1 MPFIC
6 YFFPIKYVKKK
17 RHMKKKKI
25 KRYKVSAKDS
35 MCFAVS
41 VVSNPATQSEFLV
54 FSEQHPEKFVAQEV
68 EGKHMIFGCA
78 LRADFPIYRRNDED
92 GEYLLSFD
100 AEAIDRISKE
110 YFKNGFQ
117 KSWTEAHEDEV
128 KGLTITE
135 SWIKTS
141 QTMDKSVALGL
152 DPDIACGSWFIGCY
166 CENEEIYEKCKSGE
180 YNGFSVEALINMEEF
195 ESMVE
200 KENEKMLFE
209 DETMSGFLN
218 EIRTMI
224 SDALHPQPVVE
235 EPKEPVEEKPV
246 EPVETPVEEPKEPD
260 VANPTPEQKE
270 EPVEPENK
278 PVVEDN
284 HLTELIENLR
294 AELEALKGQN
304 ASLQDKVKELEKEP
318 SAKPV
323 TTTSSGNNGN
333 SYSEWREAMKSML
346 G

>member
-1 MPFIC
+1 
-6 YFFPIKYVKKK
+6 
-17 RHMKKKKI
+17 
-25 KRYKVSAKDS
+25 

-41 VVSNPATQSEFLV
+41 VVSNPATQSDFLV

-68 EGKHMIFGCA
+68 EGKHMIYGCA

-135 SWIKTS
+135 SWIKAS

-166 CENEEIYEKCKSGE
+166 CENEEIYEKCKNGE

-209 DETMSGFLN
+209 EETMSGFLN

-224 SDALHPQPVVE
+224 SDALHPQVVE

-246 EPVETPVEEPKEPD
+246 EIPAEEPKPVEVKD
-260 VANPTPEQKE
+260 DIPEAKE
-270 EPVEPENK
+270 EPVVENK
-278 PVVEDN
+278 PEVEDN

-294 AELEALKGQN
+294 AELEALKNQN
-304 ASLQDKVKELEKEP
+304 TSLQDKVKELEKEP

-323 TTTSSGNNGN
+323 TTTSNGNNGN
-333 SYSEWREAMKSML
+333 SYSEWRSAMRDL
-346 G
+346 LNA